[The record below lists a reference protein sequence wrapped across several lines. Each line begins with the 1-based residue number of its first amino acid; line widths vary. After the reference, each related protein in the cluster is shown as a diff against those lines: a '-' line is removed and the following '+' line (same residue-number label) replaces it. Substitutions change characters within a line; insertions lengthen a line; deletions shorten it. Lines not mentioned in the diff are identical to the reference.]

1 MTKLRL
7 DKLRKEFG
15 DLVAVNDLTL
25 EIESGTFAALVGP
38 SGCGKTTTLNMIA
51 GIVEPTSGR
60 ILFDDVDVTKK
71 SPRERNIGLV
81 FQSYA
86 VFSSMSTYDNL
97 AWGLKV
103 RKVPKDQIQE
113 EVKRIT
119 ESLQLEDVLD
129 RKAGELSLEDTQKV
143 ALGRTL
149 VTKPAILLLDEPLSN
164 IHAAL
169 RGTTRVELKRLQREL
184 GQTVVYVTHDQI
196 EAMSMAEK
204 IAVMRN
210 GVLQQFDSTNGLYK
224 RPANRF
230 VANFI
235 GSPTMNFIDC
245 SLTVEGDRVYLD
257 SGAFRVDAT
266 GLAEAIK
273 EYASGSELILGVR
286 PEHVYVWDKPRS
298 EKDFQATVDLIEPLG
313 NMTIIHFTVD
323 STSIKAVGSGGY
335 LAKKGEKKWLSFDR
349 GTIHVFDKKTEKA
362 VL

>member
-1 MTKLRL
+1 M
-7 DKLRKEFG
+7 
-15 DLVAVNDLTL
+15 
-25 EIESGTFAALVGP
+25 
-38 SGCGKTTTLNMIA
+38 
-51 GIVEPTSGR
+51 
-60 ILFDDVDVTKK
+60 
-71 SPRERNIGLV
+71 V
-81 FQSYA
+81 FQSLALYSNKTI
-86 VFSSMSTYDNL
+86 FENL
-97 AWGLKV
+97 ASPLKV
-103 RKVPKDQIQE
+103 RKTPEDEIRMRVQE
-113 EVKRIT
+113 TARTLRIEHT
-119 ESLQLEDVLD
+119 LNRYPATLSG
-129 RKAGELSLEDTQKV
+129 GEKQRV
-143 ALGRTL
+143 ALGRAL
-149 VTKPAILLLDEPLSN
+149 IRKPRLFLLDEPLSN
-164 IHAAL
+164 LDAL
-169 RGTTRVELKRLQREL
+169 LRLEMRTELKRLQAEL
-184 GQTVVYVTHDQI
+184 KQTIIFTTHDQMEALSI
-196 EAMSMAEK
+196 ADRILLMREGEIQQCGTPEAMYYA
-204 IAVMRN
+204 
-210 GVLQQFDSTNGLYK
+210 
-224 RPANRF
+224 PANRF